1 MTGEAHH
8 RCLEAGWSELEGIG
22 AARLFT
28 FAVRPGGGLHTVLK
42 VVTRSGDQIEVCV
55 SPKGRNTTVHV
66 NGVAS

>member
-28 FAVRPGGGLHTVLK
+28 FAVRRAGAPHGPESGHTVR
-42 VVTRSGDQIEVCV
+42 RSDRSVCFTE
-55 SPKGRNTTVHV
+55 GTNTTVHV